1 MLWRFAMI
9 DYENLYHDTQKQVT
23 RTIQILEHE
32 LEHLKAFQCLCE
44 NRVLAPEFEVTHQNK
59 PREN

>member
-1 MLWRFAMI
+1 MI
-9 DYENLYHDTQKQVT
+9 DYENLYYDTQKQVT

-44 NRVLAPEFEVTHQNK
+44 NRVLAPEFEVIHQNK